1 MLISKS
7 LKHKID
13 IQRMKYQKIQQPI
26 PLNSENFKDF
36 FSKWVKKWQLPPWK
50 LLGGC
55 KWCRQGLKIY
65 RHVTPRG
72 QTWKRTII
80 TEIRD
85 SNLFKSHTIPKNK
98 HLLNLRRKLR
108 PQQRMVFESGF
119 TGFSGLTITSL
130 VWVGRL
136 LIHAA
141 FIARPLADV

>member
-1 MLISKS
+1 MLFSKS

-13 IQRMKYQKIQQPI
+13 IQTMKNQKIQHPI

-36 FSKWVKKWQLPPWK
+36 FSKWVKKWHLPPWK

-72 QTWKRTII
+72 QTWKRTMI

-85 SNLFKSHTIPKNK
+85 SNLFKWHTIPKNK
-98 HLLNLRRKLR
+98 LLPNLRRKLCGKKAS
-108 PQQRMVFESGF
+108 VESGSKGEF
-119 TGFSGLTITSL
+119 TLKPDEMNDLTAMNAIVSINREMHL
-130 VWVGRL
+130 
-136 LIHAA
+136 
-141 FIARPLADV
+141 